1 MRETARE
8 QYRRMAVESATP
20 AGLVGM
26 LYEGVVTCLRLAMD
40 AAQRNDIPR
49 RVEHANRALDIIAYL
64 RSTLD
69 GERGGQVAATA
80 GTNER
85 NHVWITGLTPDTE
98 YRYDVTVVEA
108 RNRIGGRVISFSD
121 LVPGKNVEGGGELIG
136 SNHPAWLAYAKQFSL
151 QFLDVSEEDL
161 EAPIILNG
169 KKATAEQIP
178 WWRRWWWAI
187 AAAAA
192 FVVITLVVVLFVVL
206 GGDDPPPPGSTDTTE
221 PPVPTQVRK
230 TSAITF
236 NQNQVIDLDEI
247 AVVPSGPFVGQDND
261 VHYRPLLPSDGI
273 ITALNGATLAKIGP
287 TADPARDCARAAV
300 DATEVRVSQWKVG
313 EGVCVRTN
321 AGRPSTI
328 LLTEK
333 RSALGLPPPPPQ
345 LLVTITTFEPPGGS

>member
-1 MRETARE
+1 MTSPWTLAPSGTELELDGAGRAETTFTIDNQGPIDQRLVFDVLPGEPAERPWFTVADPQVLVTHGKSATVLVRLAVPPGTAAGRRSFAGRAYSADAAPEETA
-8 QYRRMAVESATP
+8 VVSDP
-20 AGLVGM
+20 VG
-26 LYEGVVTCLRLAMD
+26 YEV
-40 AAQRNDIPR
+40 
-49 RVEHANRALDIIAYL
+49 
-64 RSTLD
+64 
-69 GERGGQVAATA
+69 
-80 GTNER
+80 
-85 NHVWITGLTPDTE
+85 
-98 YRYDVTVVEA
+98 
-108 RNRIGGRVISFSD
+108 
-121 LVPGKNVEGGGELIG
+121 
-136 SNHPAWLAYAKQFSL
+136 
-151 QFLDVSEEDL
+151 
-161 EAPIILNG
+161 
-169 KKATAEQIP
+169 KATAEQIP

-313 EGVCVRTN
+313 EVVCVRTN

-333 RSALGLPPPPPQ
+333 RSALSLPPPPPQ